1 MMKFACKDAGVDCD
15 FVATGE
21 TVEEVKENA
30 FAHAEVAHADI
41 LKSMSQEQLA
51 ELAGVVE
58 ARTQPA

>member
-1 MMKFACKDAGVDCD
+1 MDCD

-21 TVEEVKENA
+21 TAEEVKENA

-51 ELAGVVE
+51 ELASLVE
-58 ARTQPA
+58 AKTQPA